1 MLTPLLVL
9 SLSAATNAVDRY
21 SLKPSSPTRCTGACA
36 ERYRLPFSSD
46 DGGNAKARAMATDGT
61 KCNVVGA
68 ERCLSKRR
76 VMWRSNGD
84 SPISALASSLGL
96 R

>member
-1 MLTPLLVL
+1 MFTPLLVL
-9 SLSAATNAVDRY
+9 MLSSAGDSVDTF
-21 SLKPSSPTRCTGACA
+21 SLKPAAPARCSGACA
-36 ERYRLPFSSD
+36 EQYRLPFSSD
-46 DGGNAKARAMATDGT
+46 EGDSKARALSDTGV

-68 ERCLSKRR
+68 QRCLSKRR

-84 SPISALASSLGL
+84 SPIAEVAAKLGL